1 MKKTKH
7 LSVKRRSPGEAGV
20 LERIEEIAARIH
32 IRGSG
37 VRLGIGDDTALF
49 TGTSG
54 FDQILTCDW
63 FLEGTHF
70 LRDKHPPDAVGW
82 KCLARAISDVAAMG
96 GAPSCFLLSL
106 ALPGTHMGLWL
117 DQFLGGLR
125 RAAER
130 FGCVLAGGDT
140 TQNQN
145 ILISVTALGEVR
157 TGRAVLRSQAKP
169 GDVIFTSGRLGEAEL
184 GLRLI
189 RKIKQRVNSRDLVLR
204 KHLYP
209 EPRLA
214 LGRWLA
220 EKRLASAMMDLSDG
234 LSTDLPRL
242 CAASGVGARVEEAK
256 IPRVRPEQSGPSRGD
271 HRLNLALHGG
281 DDYELLF
288 TVPRKKLKRIP
299 HFQNGTPIT
308 AIGEIKKERTLLLVD
323 EAGREV
329 PLPNLGWDPFRK
341 PGYRVRD

>member
-7 LSVKRRSPGEAGV
+7 LSAKHQSPGEAGV
-20 LERIEEIAARIH
+20 LERIDEVAARMQ

-37 VRLGIGDDTALF
+37 VRLGIGDDAALF
-49 TGTSG
+49 KGTSG

-63 FLEGTHF
+63 FPEGSHF

-82 KCLARAISDVAAMG
+82 KCLARATSDVAAMG
-96 GAPSCFLLSL
+96 GTPRCFLLSL

-140 TQNQN
+140 TRRKD
-145 ILISVTALGEVR
+145 ILINLTVVGELR
-157 TGRAVLRSQAKP
+157 TGSAVLRSGARP
-169 GDVIFTSGRLGEAEL
+169 GDVLFVSGRLGEAEL

-189 RKIKQRVNSRDLVLR
+189 RKSKRLANTRNPVLR

-220 EKRLASAMMDLSDG
+220 EKHLASAMMDLSDG

-242 CAASGVGARVEEAK
+242 CAASGVGARLKASK
-256 IPRVRPEQSGPSRGD
+256 IPAVRVPKGGRSRHTGALD
-271 HRLNLALHGG
+271 WALHGG

-288 TVPRKKLKRIP
+288 TVPREKLKRIP
-299 HFQNGTPIT
+299 RSQNGIRIT
-308 AIGEIKKERTLLLVD
+308 AIGEITRERTLLLVD

-329 PLPNLGWDPFRK
+329 PLPNLGWDPFRNL
-341 PGYRVRD
+341 R